1 MSGSSAIDF
10 KPLDEYLA
18 RVAQLRQEAAASRN
32 MGDYSRKR
40 VLDDEEIME
49 REEKKRKKDE
59 EEKRKKAGE
68 SMGVRALKKVNTQ
81 GMKKM
86 SDFFKKK

>member
-1 MSGSSAIDF
+1 MIE
-10 KPLDEYLA
+10 DEDSETRA
-18 RVAQLRQEAAASRN
+18 
-32 MGDYSRKR
+32 
-40 VLDDEEIME
+40 
-49 REEKKRKKDE
+49 EKKRKKEE

-68 SMGVRALKKVNTQ
+68 SRGVKNLKKVNVS